1 MSCYAAPVARSSP
14 AELNQP
20 PILKAALCGLFYFRK
35 QQKEHCGVTG
45 SLPNLHHLAQC
56 SS

>member
-1 MSCYAAPVARSSP
+1 MKTYTATRSTYSF
-14 AELNQP
+14 AF
-20 PILKAALCGLFYFRK
+20 AGLFYFRK

-45 SLPNLHHLAQC
+45 SLPNLHHLTQC